1 MNPFKGLMNGVESIV
16 LEGRTDV
23 ISLIKADHRKVDQL
37 FKQYKDAETKAEKKR
52 VMLEIINDLKVHAA
66 AEESKVYPTLDKE
79 DHNGTNES
87 FEEHHLI
94 KILIEELADMTDVN
108 DKTDAK
114 VKVLSEVVEHHVKEE
129 ESKYLPELKNSDADL
144 EKMGASFTA
153 EKERLQKVKKM
164 PTKKAGKPAE
174 KKATAPRSKKIAATK
189 KPAAKTAAAK
199 KEPTKLGS
207 KSAAKRKAS

>member
-1 MNPFKGLMNGVESIV
+1 MNPFKGLMNEVESIV

-37 FKQYKDAETKAEKKR
+37 FKQYKEAQSKAEKKR

-79 DHNGTNES
+79 DHEGTNES

-94 KILIEELADMTDVN
+94 KILIEELAGMLDMD

-114 VKVLSEVVEHHVKEE
+114 VKVLSEVVHHHVKEE
-129 ESKYLPELKNSDADL
+129 ESKYLPELKDSDADL

-153 EKERLQKVKKM
+153 EKERLQKVKTM
-164 PTKKAGKPAE
+164 PEKAAKKSAE
-174 KKATAPRSKKIAATK
+174 KE
-189 KPAAKTAAAK
+189 KPAAKKAAAPRAKKTAAKAAAK
-199 KEPTKLGS
+199 KEPTKLRS
-207 KSAAKRKAS
+207 KSTARKKAS